1 MAERADH
8 QAGVLA
14 GELVGRL
21 TYIHWLKLVLLP
33 ESEELFGH
41 TEGCAYVVDGHR
53 PSLTKFLQDRLHV
66 LLRLQFLLLE
76 TYCCCSWCLDWRTC
90 LSWLELLSLICDVLG
105 ISVRELTLVVLDKE
119 VKSA

>member
-33 ESEELFGH
+33 EGEELFGH
-41 TEGCAYVVDGHR
+41 TEGCANVVDGYR
-53 PSLTKFLQDRLHV
+53 PPLTKFLQDGLHV

-76 TYCCCSWCLDWRTC
+76 TCCCCSCCLKRC
-90 LSWLELLSLICDVLG
+90 AHFSWLELLSLICDVLG
-105 ISVRELTLVVLDKE
+105 IGIRELTLIVLDKE